1 MAELI
6 EQFQKRINLDSIRLL
21 RPAMILA
28 VLAGSFILGRMASR
42 NLLMLLVLGIGAL
55 VLLRKPM
62 LIIFP
67 LVIGTMIVGYEIGTG
82 TQSAINVTILI
93 TIAMIGLW
101 ALDLLVEQ
109 RRFYNYPSRV
119 NPPLLALCLMAL
131 ISFIAGQLPWFAFA
145 RPVSIAAQIAGL
157 SLFILSAGAFLWVSQ
172 SIQDLKWLRWLV
184 WLYLGAGAI
193 FILGN
198 FLPIGFVSNLIE
210 PSATGSLFWVWM
222 VALAGSQALINKKLN
237 SNWRILM
244 AILAALALTRGWI
257 NREWV
262 SGWLPAAIGFW
273 VILMLWNW
281 RWGFV
286 TGVVSGLVA
295 LVFNPAILQRLLEID
310 QYSIYTRQEAWRI
323 VLNNIVKISPLI
335 GLGPANYYNYTP
347 LFPILGYAIRFNSHN
362 QYVDLIAQI
371 GFIGLFIFIWLMTEI
386 GWLGWRLKDRFAP
399 GFEKAYVIGAL
410 GGLAGTLAA
419 GMFGDWFIPFVY
431 NIGLEGFR
439 TSVFG
444 WIFLGGLV
452 AIERLAS
459 VPNEGTPEGS

>member
-1 MAELI
+1 
-6 EQFQKRINLDSIRLL
+6 
-21 RPAMILA
+21 
-28 VLAGSFILGRMASR
+28 
-42 NLLMLLVLGIGAL
+42 
-55 VLLRKPM
+55 
-62 LIIFP
+62 
-67 LVIGTMIVGYEIGTG
+67 
-82 TQSAINVTILI
+82 
-93 TIAMIGLW
+93 
-101 ALDLLVEQ
+101 
-109 RRFYNYPSRV
+109 
-119 NPPLLALCLMAL
+119 
-131 ISFIAGQLPWFAFA
+131 
-145 RPVSIAAQIAGL
+145 
-157 SLFILSAGAFLWVSQ
+157 
-172 SIQDLKWLRWLV
+172 
-184 WLYLGAGAI
+184 
-193 FILGN
+193 
-198 FLPIGFVSNLIE
+198 
-210 PSATGSLFWVWM
+210 M